1 MATIGI
7 SLFPN
12 SFAQTQHYFEIWMGE
27 KYAHAE
33 SSVTIHGNICPT
45 PVPDFGTNSSIK
57 VYGYTHKYYG
67 DVNPTTYLLGENDT
81 LPSCGVP
88 SNIIVFQTRSAID
101 YAVSA
106 VAQWTEKGKTITV
119 QSGSTPIQI
128 LYNCIG
134 NYNLLLN
141 SPLLHPGGIA
151 SFKFHVSS
159 FNCKDSSDSVT
170 FAVYNYT
177 GNVKSNILYQE
188 SKVVTGSDTQFN
200 FTIPRWTD
208 SNGLFHFLVGVNG
221 SNPWYSNGGY
231 GHPNDLYP
239 LVSSDKPSNQSQ
251 NKSTSHLPLGTIR
264 PPPPLKQLESG
275 SDASQVA
282 CNQGFQLMLRNEN
295 WHPACVSQEMASK
308 LIERNWGVIL
318 LRALPT

>member
-12 SFAQTQHYFEIWMGE
+12 SFAQTQHYFEIWTGD

-33 SSVTIHGNICPT
+33 SSATIQGNICPT
-45 PVPDFGTNSSIK
+45 PVPDLGTNSSIK
-57 VYGYTHKYYG
+57 VYGLAYKYG
-67 DVNPTTYLLGENDT
+67 DAYTTTYLLGENDT
-81 LPSCGVP
+81 LPSCSVP
-88 SNIIVFQTRSAID
+88 SNIIDFQTRSAFD

-106 VAQWTEKGKTITV
+106 VAQWTEKGRTITV

-134 NYNLLLN
+134 NYKLLLN

-151 SFKFHVSS
+151 SFKFHVDS

-170 FAVYNYT
+170 FTVYNYT

-188 SKVVTGSDTQFN
+188 SKVVTGNDTPFN
-200 FTIPRWTD
+200 FTIPQWTD
-208 SNGLFHFLVGVNG
+208 STGLFHFLVGVNG
-221 SNPWYSNGGY
+221 SNPWHNGGY

-239 LVSSDKPSNQSQ
+239 LISSDEPSNQSQ
-251 NKSTSHLPLGTIR
+251 NESTDHLPLGTIK
-264 PPPPLKQLESG
+264 PTLASPLQQFESG
-275 SDASQVA
+275 VGTFDVK
-282 CNQGFQLMLRNEN
+282 CRQGFQLIMKAEN
-295 WHPACVSQEMASK
+295 NSPACVSQGMASK

-318 LRALPT
+318 LCSLQT

>member
-12 SFAQTQHYFEIWMGE
+12 SFAQTPYYFQIWTGG
-27 KYAHAE
+27 KYAHAG
-33 SSVTIHGNICPT
+33 SSATVQGNICPT
-45 PVPDFGTNSSIK
+45 PVSDLGTNSSVK
-57 VYGYTHKYYG
+57 VYGLTHKYG
-67 DVNPTTYLLGENDT
+67 DANPTTYLLGENNT
-81 LPSCGVP
+81 LPSCSVP
-88 SNIIVFQTRSAID
+88 SNIIAFQTRSVID

-134 NYNLLLN
+134 NSKLLLN
-141 SPLLHPGGIA
+141 SPLHPGGIA
-151 SFKFHVSS
+151 SFKFHVDS

-170 FAVYNYT
+170 FTVYNYT

-188 SKVVTGSDTQFN
+188 SKVVTGNDTPFN
-200 FTIPRWTD
+200 FILPQWTD
-208 SNGLFHFLVGVNG
+208 GNGQFHFLVGVNG

-231 GHPNDLYP
+231 GYPNDLYP
-239 LVSSDKPSNQSQ
+239 VTLSDKPITLSQ
-251 NKSTSHLPLGTIR
+251 NESTDHIPLGTTR

-275 SDASQVA
+275 NGASNVA
-282 CNQGFQLMLRNEN
+282 CTQGFQLMLRNEN
-295 WHPACVSQEMASK
+295 GYPACVSQEMASK
-308 LIERNWGVIL
+308 LVERGWGAIL
-318 LRALPT
+318 LRALPL